1 MRIRWTNCAAADLE
15 SIVNF
20 IRTDNPEAAHGV
32 GRKLYSTAES
42 LSSMPSRG
50 RVGLVEGTREL
61 IVARLPYILVY
72 QIVSGRVRI
81 LRVYHGS
88 RQWPKKF

>member
-72 QIVSGRVRI
+72 QVFERDVLIIRVR
-81 LRVYHGS
+81 HAA
-88 RQWPKKF
+88 QEWPPA